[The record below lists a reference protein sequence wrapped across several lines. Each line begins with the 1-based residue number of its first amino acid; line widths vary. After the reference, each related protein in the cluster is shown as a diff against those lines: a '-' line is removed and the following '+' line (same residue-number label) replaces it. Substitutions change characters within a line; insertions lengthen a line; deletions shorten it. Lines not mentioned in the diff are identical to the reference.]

1 LDAIV
6 FVLLDAT
13 EELLA
18 TLFSAELDCP
28 LSAMDELEATEAEPL
43 SELESGATAEEFG
56 VFSVAGPEELSSPQ
70 AAKRTAAPKSKYLHF
85 I

>member
-6 FVLLDAT
+6 FELLDAT

-18 TLFSAELDCP
+18 TLFSAELDC
-28 LSAMDELEATEAEPL
+28 PL